1 MRAARCAV
9 LGALIGVTTALA
21 EPAALHAQP
30 AQTTAVGTDADAEY
44 AQLVSGALSEFERG
58 HWEQARAWFERA
70 HALRPNART
79 LWGLGVTAFELGRY
93 TQAIEELQIAVVDRR
108 LPLSDEQRT
117 QARDVIARAARHVA
131 MLSVDLVPAQA
142 VLSVDG
148 LETQSREL
156 VLSPGSYT
164 LAARAPGFHE
174 RELSLQ
180 LAPGE
185 QRELR
190 LTLPPIE
197 LDVGATTVPARAIAA
212 TSDEPRARDG
222 GSVLGRWWFWTAV
235 ALVVAGGAVATYVV
249 VDGGGDDAEKV
260 DASYDALTRQP

>member
-9 LGALIGVTTALA
+9 LGALIGVTATLA
-21 EPAALHAQP
+21 GPAALHAQP
-30 AQTTAVGTDADAEY
+30 APGTAVDADAEY

-93 TQAIEELQIAVVDRR
+93 AQAIEELQIAVADLR
-108 LPLSDEQRT
+108 LPLEGEQRA
-117 QARDVIARAARHVA
+117 QAEDVIARAARHVA
-131 MLSVDLVPAQA
+131 MLSVELEPPRA
-142 VLSVDG
+142 VLSLDG
-148 LETQSREL
+148 LETRSREL

-164 LAARAPGFHE
+164 LAARAPGFQE
-174 RELSLQ
+174 RELSLH

-185 QRELR
+185 KRDLR

-197 LDVGATTVPARAIAA
+197 LDVGATTVPARVTTG
-212 TSDEPRARDG
+212 TSDEPARRDG
-222 GSVLGRWWFWTAV
+222 GSVLERWWFWTAV

-249 VDGGGDDAEKV
+249 VAGDGDDAEKV
-260 DASYDALTRQP
+260 DASYEALRRQP